1 MAELGQTTDARLL
14 IPGEPDAIDDDVIA
28 IRGRGETMGLAGDSL
43 KKINTDAWSGEAGD
57 AFRDRFS
64 YEPARWHNGSDA
76 FETTTA
82 ALERY
87 VDTLRWAQGQATEA
101 IQLWAEGEAAT
112 QQAVSAHNAAVD
124 AANRQNQAN
133 AAAGDPAVV
142 QVPPFSDPGEA
153 SRQAARD
160 MLGSARRQ
168 LTEAGDRASEII
180 RAEGDKAPE
189 QSTWDAIVDDAGDV
203 LSFVGDVGQGLWDGV
218 SGLGEF
224 LWDISPHHLI
234 TDPDA
239 YGETLSTVAQGV
251 QYAVNNPV
259 EFGKSLVSWDMWA
272 KEPGRALGQ
281 TLFGVLP
288 AIGVLGKTGKL
299 GKLSKAAKAGPDV
312 KPNLGDYFTSGAKP
326 KASDLDKH
334 AEAQGWTKTQTPH
347 GPPKYVDE
355 NGTVRM
361 TIKEGSPRA
370 PGSGGPHVEIRDE
383 NGQRTD
389 PDGNPVTRKSP
400 GNHTPVEWDF

>member
-82 ALERY
+82 ELERY

-142 QVPPFSDPGEA
+142 QVPPFSDPGSA
-153 SRQAARD
+153 VRA
-160 MLGSARRQ
+160 GS
-168 LTEAGDRASEII
+168 
-180 RAEGDKAPE
+180 
-189 QSTWDAIVDDAGDV
+189 
-203 LSFVGDVGQGLWDGV
+203 
-218 SGLGEF
+218 
-224 LWDISPHHLI
+224 
-234 TDPDA
+234 
-239 YGETLSTVAQGV
+239 
-251 QYAVNNPV
+251 
-259 EFGKSLVSWDMWA
+259 
-272 KEPGRALGQ
+272 
-281 TLFGVLP
+281 
-288 AIGVLGKTGKL
+288 
-299 GKLSKAAKAGPDV
+299 
-312 KPNLGDYFTSGAKP
+312 
-326 KASDLDKH
+326 
-334 AEAQGWTKTQTPH
+334 
-347 GPPKYVDE
+347 
-355 NGTVRM
+355 
-361 TIKEGSPRA
+361 
-370 PGSGGPHVEIRDE
+370 
-383 NGQRTD
+383 
-389 PDGNPVTRKSP
+389 
-400 GNHTPVEWDF
+400 